1 MKGMSFLPILLLCG
15 CAALQAQ
22 QQTADSP
29 PDYSGEPAVAE
40 YADAP
45 AGTASDGLSP
55 AEGMSPGTIRQNT
68 AVSAAAPAR
77 TAPPASAQPAQASPA
92 PAAEPSSTPVA
103 LPRTIPP
110 EVQSVPDKDAD
121 RLTRTERRRLKA
133 ERFAA
138 RLDSLVRS
146 HNFRFL
152 PNSMQELPGGWTQ
165 LIYNE
170 LYFVGIFSDHVEVHM
185 PMIRGNTVEYI
196 EILNFDTFELQN
208 YQISQVQY
216 GWNVSFNMTHADRNY
231 TVNMMV
237 YTLTGQTVLNL
248 LTLSNTIRYVGY
260 IQPLSKD

>member
-1 MKGMSFLPILLLCG
+1 MPTLRPGQPPTGFPRRKGC
-15 CAALQAQ
+15 
-22 QQTADSP
+22 P
-29 PDYSGEPAVAE
+29 PESYGRIPPYPRRHRPV
-40 YADAP
+40 
-45 AGTASDGLSP
+45 
-55 AEGMSPGTIRQNT
+55 
-68 AVSAAAPAR
+68 R
-77 TAPPASAQPAQASPA
+77 TPPASARPAQAPPA
-92 PAAEPSSTPVA
+92 PAAEPPSTPVA

-185 PMIRGNTVEYI
+185 PMIRGNMAEYI

-216 GWNVSFNMTHADRNY
+216 GWNVSFNMIHADRNY

-260 IQPLSKD
+260 IQPLSKE